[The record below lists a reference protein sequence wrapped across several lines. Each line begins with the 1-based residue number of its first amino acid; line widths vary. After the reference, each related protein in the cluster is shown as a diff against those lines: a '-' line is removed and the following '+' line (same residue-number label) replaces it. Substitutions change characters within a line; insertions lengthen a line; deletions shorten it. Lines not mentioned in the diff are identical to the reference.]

1 MNNLDLQTKILSDYL
16 GVDKAE
22 FKKRKILNP
31 TFNKDVRLFIDP
43 VLLKTSEHKIFSQD
57 ARAKYENFFQKLY
70 ERILVSKELNGKD
83 KEKAQKGIIQN
94 LKFGEM
100 KQLCL
105 GYSRYGTAGRGTGNK
120 IATILYNS
128 AEKLIYKGVENTGI
142 FSVLFLLEEGFG
154 PDYISDMTAHIIIQE
169 LAIFTEKIASDLVI
183 KTDEY
188 TIGTRIYHL
197 PKHPLYNTYVLFIPN
212 DILSPLDKVLDVK
225 DVLGRFC
232 NSGED
237 NDAIRQRINQDIAE
251 ILEQASENKSPI
263 SEIKKKAKDYV
274 TEDSNA
280 LDALRVFVNKDKKIP
295 YDSLQDKLG
304 VNIISELAEIFKNVK
319 PSINKQQTPLNI
331 IDGIIEGY
339 VKTIENNNKIL
350 SNLEDKKESSWQDA
364 FLLYCKRTCEENNID
379 IAPERETG
387 LGPIDFVF
395 SQGSSFKDLIEM
407 KLSSNPNAIRGLE
420 KQLEIYKKCL
430 SPITK
435 AYYIYVDLEKD
446 IKKSDKRKQNLLNR
460 KKDLELDSE
469 IVFID
474 GKVKPSASKA

>member
-128 AEKLIYKGVENTGI
+128 AEKLIYKGAENTGF

-232 NSGED
+232 NSNED

-274 TEDSNA
+274 TEDASA
-280 LDALRVFVNKDKKIP
+280 LDALRIFVNKDKKTP
-295 YDSLQDKLG
+295 YDSLQDRLG
-304 VNIISELAEIFKNVK
+304 VNIISELAEIFKQIK
-319 PSINKQQTPLNI
+319 PSIDKQQTPLNI
-331 IDGIIEGY
+331 IESIIEGF
-339 VKTIENNNKIL
+339 VMTMENNNKIL
-350 SNLEDKKESSWQDA
+350 RNLEDKNEDAWQST
-364 FLLYCKRTCEENNID
+364 FYLYCKRTCDENNID
-379 IAPERETG
+379 ISPEAETG
-387 LGPIDFVF
+387 LGPIDFKL
-395 SQGSSFKDLIEM
+395 SQGSSFKILIEM
-407 KLSSNPNAIRGLE
+407 KLSSNPNAIKGLE
-420 KQLEIYKKCL
+420 KQLEIYKKC
-430 SPITK
+430 SVPVTK

-460 KKDLELDSE
+460 KKELELDSE